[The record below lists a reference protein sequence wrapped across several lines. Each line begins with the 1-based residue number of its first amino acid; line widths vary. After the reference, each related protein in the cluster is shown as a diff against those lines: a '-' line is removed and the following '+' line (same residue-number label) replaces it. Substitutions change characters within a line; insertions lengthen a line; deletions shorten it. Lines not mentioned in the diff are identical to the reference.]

1 VERKWCRRLE
11 TAELSAVISVL
22 RAANDNEANM
32 PRRRFHC
39 GKEPTERPTDL
50 VIRSSLPKWVVR
62 VLRQNGIKRISVIAA
77 LSDEQLLEIPG
88 IGQRSLALIRDEISR
103 VTEMRKR
110 ASTQH

>member
-1 VERKWCRRLE
+1 
-11 TAELSAVISVL
+11 
-22 RAANDNEANM
+22 
-32 PRRRFHC
+32 
-39 GKEPTERPTDL
+39 
-50 VIRSSLPKWVVR
+50 